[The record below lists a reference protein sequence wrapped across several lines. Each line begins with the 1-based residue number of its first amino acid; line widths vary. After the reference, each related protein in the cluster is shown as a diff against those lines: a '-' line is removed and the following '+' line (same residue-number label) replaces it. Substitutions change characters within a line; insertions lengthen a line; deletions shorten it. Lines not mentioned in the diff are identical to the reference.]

1 MKKMQVF
8 IAVLIVLVSFLYVT
22 ACSKKAHK
30 SFAIQQNNAPVVKIV
45 NPKNRAVVNA
55 TSPVNYSI
63 TVSDKEDGDSKYDEI
78 NVKEVLLEVKY
89 ISDTSTLA
97 AMLQAP
103 VQNDVAGLA
112 AIRASNCFNCH
123 NFNSKL
129 SGPSFDDIGK
139 KYA

>member
-8 IAVLIVLVSFLYVT
+8 IAVLVVLISFLYVT
-22 ACSKKAHK
+22 AYSKKSNK
-30 SFAIQQNNAPVVKIV
+30 SFNIQQNNAPVVKIV
-45 NPKNRAVVNA
+45 SPTNRAVVNA
-55 TSPVNYSI
+55 TSQVNYSI

-89 ISDTSTLA
+89 ITDTSTLS
-97 AMLQAP
+97 AMLNAS

-123 NFNSKL
+123 NFTNKVL
-129 SGPSFDDIGK
+129 GPSF
-139 KYA
+139 